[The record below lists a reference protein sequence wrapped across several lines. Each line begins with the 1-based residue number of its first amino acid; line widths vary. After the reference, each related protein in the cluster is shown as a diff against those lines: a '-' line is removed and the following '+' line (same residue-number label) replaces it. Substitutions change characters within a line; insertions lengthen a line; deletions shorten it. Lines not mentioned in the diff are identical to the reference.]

1 MAAAEKNA
9 LLAEALAVQHT
20 MVDLSKRIHAVD
32 KENAALEE
40 ENEVLK
46 EYIDNLMGKLGD
58 NRDQQ
63 SNNAGNGGGSG
74 SAGARR

>member
-1 MAAAEKNA
+1 MADDNKEA

-20 MVDLSKRIHAVD
+20 MIDLSKRIHAVD

-58 NRDQQ
+58 KREQKE
-63 SNNAGNGGGSG
+63 GGGG
-74 SAGARR
+74 GDAGGGRR